1 MTDAGDAER
10 RIEAAVP
17 PVERQLVDS
26 REVEWIQQ
34 ARQNDAAA
42 WEQIVSRYQQPVF
55 RLAYLILGD
64 AADAEEIAQET
75 FVRAYLSL
83 HRFNEQRPFRPWLLQ
98 IARNLAR
105 NRRRSLGR
113 SWANL
118 RRWWQ
123 QQPEP
128 VEPPLHQQRA
138 NARLLWQAVRQ
149 LQPVWQEVIY
159 LRYFLALSEAETAA
173 ALDIAPGTAKSR
185 LHRALA
191 ALKGVIEKDFVELIE

>member
-1 MTDAGDAER
+1 MANPVGVDVP
-10 RIEAAVP
+10 EADS
-17 PVERQLVDS
+17 RLVDNH
-26 REVEWIQQ
+26 ELELIQQ

-55 RLAYLILGD
+55 RLAYLILSD
-64 AADAEEIAQET
+64 AADAEEIAQDT
-75 FVRAYLSL
+75 FIRAYLSL
-83 HRFNEQRPFRPWLLQ
+83 HRFDEQRPFRPWVLQ

-105 NRRRSLGR
+105 NRRRALGR
-113 SWANL
+113 SWAHM

-138 NARLLWQAVRQ
+138 HAHLLWQAVRR
-149 LQPVWQEVIY
+149 LKPAWQEVIY

-173 ALDIAPGTAKSR
+173 ALDIPPGTAKSR

-191 ALKGVIEKDFVELIE
+191 ALKRVIEQEFVELIE